1 MVFFS
6 LLKNVNNNFQK
17 SYKWVWE
24 RGTWIFVWL
33 KIKRRANDRVHFLT
47 QASTNYVIHNVF
59 QVFLI
64 VFETL

>member
-1 MVFFS
+1 M
-6 LLKNVNNNFQK
+6 
-17 SYKWVWE
+17 
-24 RGTWIFVWL
+24 T
-33 KIKRRANDRVHFLT
+33 VHFLT